1 MVVAAGSLT
10 CNGRPKT
17 HNYSRD
23 KKSTEVKLMGARA
36 IPVPKANKINILA
49 VDLVNMTWR
58 SPYLLQIT

>member
-36 IPVPKANKINILA
+36 IPVPKANILA

-58 SPYLLQIT
+58 SLYLLQIT